1 MAAIANCWDPIL
13 NFQLWRFSLKTLRH
27 DWATSLSQSWN
38 FSSDVFHLRR
48 YSNWL
53 VDIFN
58 SMVRP
63 RFTNPHQVQ
72 YLGSPYPF
80 PKKERKTGRMEEKGR
95 ERRRERRM
103 EGGGRGR
110 ERWME
115 WGREGKT
122 DGREKGRKGR
132 NGKISLCPPR
142 NDLIINTVS
151 QTRNLPLPNS
161 YELCYQN
168 LQPSQSA
175 STLSY
180 H

>member
-1 MAAIANCWDPIL
+1 
-13 NFQLWRFSLKTLRH
+13 
-27 DWATSLSQSWN
+27 
-38 FSSDVFHLRR
+38 
-48 YSNWL
+48 
-53 VDIFN
+53 
-58 SMVRP
+58 
-63 RFTNPHQVQ
+63 
-72 YLGSPYPF
+72 
-80 PKKERKTGRMEEKGR
+80 MEEKGR

-115 WGREGKT
+115 GGREGKT